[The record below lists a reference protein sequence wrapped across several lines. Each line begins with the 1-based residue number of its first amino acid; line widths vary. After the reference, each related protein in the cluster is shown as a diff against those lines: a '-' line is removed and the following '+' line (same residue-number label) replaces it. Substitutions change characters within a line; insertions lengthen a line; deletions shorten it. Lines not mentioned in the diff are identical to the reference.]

1 MKDYNT
7 HTDQEIWNLLQS
19 GDQQALSHVFTK
31 HYGRIC
37 SVAYRMIA
45 DKQIAEDLGQEV
57 FMDLWNKRKQLMIKT
72 SLGAYLSKAISNK
85 TLNHIRDNKI
95 KLAPDD
101 KILQMP
107 TKGGSVQQSME
118 SEELQL
124 KIKAAIASLP
134 ERCRMVFV
142 LSRYQQ
148 LTYAEIAENLD
159 ISVKTVENQISKA
172 LKILKL
178 ELKPYVGCLLISII
192 QYLF

>member
-1 MKDYNT
+1 
-7 HTDQEIWNLLQS
+7 
-19 GDQQALSHVFTK
+19 
-31 HYGRIC
+31 
-37 SVAYRMIA
+37 MIA

-85 TLNHIRDNKI
+85 TLNHLRDNKI
-95 KLAPDD
+95 KLAPED

-107 TKGGSVQQSME
+107 SVGGSVQQSME
-118 SEELQL
+118 SDELQI
-124 KIKAAIASLP
+124 KIKAAIATLP

-148 LTYAEIAENLD
+148 LTYSEIAENLD

-172 LKILKL
+172 LKILKEKL
-178 ELKPYVGCLLISII
+178 GPYVGCLLISII
-192 QYLF
+192 QYLI